1 MNRFEL
7 PADCN
12 DFDIFFEK
20 VIELFAENLYEDNK
34 VYIHS
39 NDYLVYV
46 ELLYNKNYTPEMV
59 VKETNTFL

>member
-34 VYIHS
+34 VYIH
-39 NDYLVYV
+39 
-46 ELLYNKNYTPEMV
+46 
-59 VKETNTFL
+59 